1 MRLKFVTAICTAAIL
16 FVHWTADAQQGPAAQ
31 RGGGTNQSDRCREFD
46 ELLKGLTAGQS
57 SPEEIEKRYGQ
68 LVDAAKT
75 GQECAKFLAEA
86 FRNLKG
92 QDGSVPSWSEFEKI
106 LDKIIEQQRS
116 LIEQIEGP
124 GGLIEQ
130 ATLGEVVL
138 EERIK
143 QARQYGEEAVAKE
156 KGRLERLQ
164 NVTKITREQKDRLA
178 QMIREMQAAKPAI
191 AWQESGKQW
200 DGMINLLDRFNKG
213 LEALTKQL
221 PRIPPGTP
229 AM

>member
-1 MRLKFVTAICTAAIL
+1 MRFKFAAAICTVVVL
-16 FVHWTADAQQGPAAQ
+16 LVHWTADAQQGLAQ
-31 RGGGTNQSDRCREFD
+31 RGAGAGPSDKCREFD
-46 ELLKGLTAGQS
+46 ELLKGMTAGQS
-57 SPEEIEKRYGQ
+57 SPEQIEKKYGQ

-75 GQECAKFLAEA
+75 GQECAKVLAEA

-92 QDGSVPSWSEFEKI
+92 PDGSAPPWNKFEEI
-106 LDKIIEQQRS
+106 LDKIIQQQRG
-116 LIEQIEGP
+116 LIEQVEGA

-143 QARQYGEEAVAKE
+143 QAAQYGEGAVAKE
-156 KGRLERLQ
+156 KERLEKLRS
-164 NVTKITREQKDRLA
+164 VIGITRQQKDRLA

-213 LEALTKQL
+213 LEALANQL
-221 PRIPPGTP
+221 PQVPPGTP
-229 AM
+229 GM